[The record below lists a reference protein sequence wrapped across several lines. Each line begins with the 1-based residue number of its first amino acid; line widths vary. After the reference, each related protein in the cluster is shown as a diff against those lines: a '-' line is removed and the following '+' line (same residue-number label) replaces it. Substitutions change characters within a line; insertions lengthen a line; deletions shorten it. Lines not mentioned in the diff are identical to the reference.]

1 MKYLRHYLLLLFLGF
16 SFITKAQIVTLI
28 CNGEGATKDEATL
41 NALRSALEQT
51 YGTFVSSDTKVV
63 NDELINDEIV
73 SLGRGYV
80 QNYQELA
87 YYDRGNTKTIT
98 LQATISAN
106 QLETLAKNRGASHE
120 LAGNRFTMNIK
131 IAQLRLKNAFK
142 ATEQLQ
148 SLLIDTYGRK
158 LYDYDVDLGKPVYD
172 KGRALLDVT
181 VYCKTNANTVAFY
194 KAYQRTMF
202 SVKGS
207 IGSLP
212 FDTYDRNDENINMIK
227 ASVQLYEKLPKMFC
241 YNFKL
246 TDNLG
251 NTVETDLVKAFP
263 KSSAGQ
269 MVAGDFISGFD
280 MYPVL
285 KATGIGIEKT
295 PLERAQ
301 NNRKGVKPVNILMF
315 SNEFRWHDESH
326 LHSAIIPYMSA
337 LPQTKLPPIG
347 EIHGTFRFTLV
358 YKLSQ
363 IANVTK
369 IEVKPDE

>member
-1 MKYLRHYLLLLFLGF
+1 MKLSLLILI
-16 SFITKAQIVTLI
+16 FILSSIGCQAQIVTLI

-51 YGTFVSSDTKVV
+51 YGSFVSSDTKVV
-63 NDELINDEIV
+63 NDKLVNDEIV

-80 QNYQELA
+80 QNYKELA
-87 YYDRGNTKTIT
+87 YYDKGNTKTVT
-98 LQATISAN
+98 LQATISAYK
-106 QLETLAKNRGASHE
+106 LEALAKNRGASHE

-131 IAQLRLKNAFK
+131 IAQLRLQNAFK

-148 SLLIDTYGRK
+148 SLLIDTYGHK
-158 LYDYDVDLGKPVYD
+158 LYDYEVVLGRPLYD

-194 KAYQRTMF
+194 KAYQHTML

-212 FDTYDRNDENINMIK
+212 IETYDRNDENIRMIK
-227 ASVQLYEKLPKMFC
+227 AAVLLYEKLPKMFC

-251 NTVETDLVKAFP
+251 NKVESELVKAYS
-263 KSSAGQ
+263 KSSVGQ

-280 MYPVL
+280 MYPIL
-285 KATGIGIEKT
+285 KATGMGIEKT
-295 PLERAQ
+295 PIERVQ
-301 NNRKGVKPVNILMF
+301 KDRKGIKPVNILMF

-326 LHSAIIPYMSA
+326 LHSAIIPYMST

-347 EIHGTFRFTLV
+347 EVHGIFRFTLV

-363 IANVTK
+363 IANITK
-369 IEVKPDE
+369 IDVTPDE

>member
-16 SFITKAQIVTLI
+16 SFITKAQIVILI

-87 YYDRGNTKTIT
+87 YYDRGNTKTVT

-106 QLETLAKNRGASHE
+106 QLEALAKNKGASHE

-212 FDTYDRNDENINMIK
+212 ADTYDRNDENINMIK

-263 KSSAGQ
+263 RSSAGQ

>member
-1 MKYLRHYLLLLFLGF
+1 MKQSLLILI
-16 SFITKAQIVTLI
+16 FILSTIGCQAQIVTLI

-41 NALRSALEQT
+41 NALRNALEQT
-51 YGTFVSSDTKVV
+51 YGTFVSSDTKIV
-63 NDELINDEIV
+63 NDELVNDEIV

-106 QLETLAKNRGASHE
+106 QLEALAKNRGASHE

-158 LYDYDVDLGKPVYD
+158 LYDYDVTLGKPVYD

-212 FDTYDRNDENINMIK
+212 VETYDRNDENINMIK

-251 NTVETDLVKAFP
+251 NTVESELVKAFP
-263 KSSAGQ
+263 RSSVGQ

-285 KATGIGIEKT
+285 KATGMGIEKT
-295 PLERAQ
+295 PLERATKE
-301 NNRKGVKPVNILMF
+301 RKGVKPVNILMF

-337 LPQTKLPPIG
+337 LPQTKQPPIG

-369 IEVKPDE
+369 IDVKPDE